1 MAAFLKSKK
10 IYLTALLLI
19 SANAIATP
27 AKVAENDYKM
37 AYKAYEHK
45 IDSCANL
52 EVENKASEKLL
63 NTLKSIPKQ
72 HLSKLLPYYS
82 FTAFHQCLQPEE
94 AEYLVTRERAV
105 LFDIEV
111 GSQGAVSIS
120 KLYVELKDDVN
131 RLPHY
136 DVFENQYFQSPYKI
150 SQFFGLVD

>member
-27 AKVAENDYKM
+27 AKVAENDYRI
-37 AYKAYEHK
+37 AFKAYESK
-45 IDSCANL
+45 IDSCASL
-52 EVENKASEKLL
+52 EIENKASEKLL
-63 NTLKSIPKQ
+63 NKLKSIPKQ

-131 RLPHY
+131 QLPHY
-136 DVFENQYFQSPYKI
+136 DVFENQYFQAPYKI